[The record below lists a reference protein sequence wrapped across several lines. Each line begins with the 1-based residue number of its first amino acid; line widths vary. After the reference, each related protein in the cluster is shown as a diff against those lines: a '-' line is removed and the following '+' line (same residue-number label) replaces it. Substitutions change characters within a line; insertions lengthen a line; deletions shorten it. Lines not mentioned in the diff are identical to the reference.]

1 MSSPQIPSHFVT
13 LIDAEILEMIVRD
26 RPQVSADFIT
36 RMGADLLG
44 IRVLSNE

>member
-1 MSSPQIPSHFVT
+1 MNSPQIPSDFVT